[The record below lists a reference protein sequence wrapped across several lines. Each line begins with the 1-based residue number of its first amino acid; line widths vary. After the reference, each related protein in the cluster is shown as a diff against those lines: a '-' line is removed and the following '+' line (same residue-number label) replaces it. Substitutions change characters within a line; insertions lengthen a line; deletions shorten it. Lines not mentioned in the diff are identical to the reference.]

1 MYLAMKSVSCSKY
14 ILVFFEYSKSMTAP
28 SGVVGC
34 PIVSSAAGKV
44 MAGRMRGKVALIT
57 GAGSG
62 IGAATAKRLAAE
74 GARVACVDR
83 MGERAKE
90 TARVIAAAG
99 GEAFALETDVTDAP
113 ACERMVDE
121 VVARFS
127 ALTTLVNSAGVRPEG
142 RDRAPAPSEW
152 ERVLNTNLSGTYLA
166 SRAALP
172 ALSTGGRGAIV
183 NLASIYGVVGGSL
196 SPAYAASKGAVVNL
210 TRQMAI
216 QWAPAVRVNC
226 VCPGMI
232 ETPMTR
238 ALLDDPA
245 FREAV
250 LLKYPLQRF
259 GQPDEVA
266 AAILYLAS
274 DEAAFVTG
282 IALPV
287 DGGYT
292 AG

>member
-1 MYLAMKSVSCSKY
+1 MYLFMKSVSCSMY
-14 ILVFFEYSKSMTAP
+14 IFVFLEYSKSMTAP
-28 SGVVGC
+28 SGVVEH
-34 PIVSSAAGKV
+34 PIVSSGASKV
-44 MAGRMRGKVALIT
+44 MAGRMRGKVALVT

-62 IGAATAKRLAAE
+62 IGAA
-74 GARVACVDR
+74 
-83 MGERAKE
+83 
-90 TARVIAAAG
+90 
-99 GEAFALETDVTDAP
+99 
-113 ACERMVDE
+113 ACERMVDQ
-121 VVARFS
+121 VVARFGV
-127 ALTTLVNSAGVRPEG
+127 LTTLVNSAGVRPEG
-142 RDRAPAPSEW
+142 RDRAPAPAEW
-152 ERVLNTNLSGTYLA
+152 ERVVDTNLTGTYYP

-172 ALSTGGRGAIV
+172 ALGSSGQGAIV
-183 NLASIYGVVGGSL
+183 NLSSVYGMVGGSL

-210 TRQMAI
+210 TRQMAT
-216 QWAPAVRVNC
+216 QWAPGVRVNC

-238 ALLDDPA
+238 ALLDDPN

-266 AAILYLAS
+266 SAILYLAS
-274 DEAAFVTG
+274 DEASFVTG
-282 IALPV
+282 VSLPV

>member
-1 MYLAMKSVSCSKY
+1 
-14 ILVFFEYSKSMTAP
+14 
-28 SGVVGC
+28 
-34 PIVSSAAGKV
+34 

-62 IGAATAKRLAAE
+62 IGAETAKRLAAE
-74 GARVACVDR
+74 GARIACVDR
-83 MGERAKE
+83 IGERAKE
-90 TARVIAAAG
+90 TARLIGAAG
-99 GEAFALETDVTDAP
+99 GEAFALETDVTDAA
-113 ACERMVDE
+113 ACERMVDQ
-121 VVARFS
+121 VVARFG
-127 ALTTLVNSAGVRPEG
+127 ALTTLVNSAGVRPEK
-142 RDRAPAPSEW
+142 RDRAPAPAEW
-152 ERVLNTNLSGTYLA
+152 ERVVDTNLTGTYYP

-172 ALSTGGRGAIV
+172 ALSGAGQGAIV
-183 NLASIYGVVGGSL
+183 NLSSVYGVVGGSL

-210 TRQMAI
+210 TRQMAM
-216 QWAPAVRVNC
+216 QWAPGVRVNC

-245 FREAV
+245 VREAI

-266 AAILYLAS
+266 SAILYLAS

-282 IALPV
+282 VSLPV

>member
-1 MYLAMKSVSCSKY
+1 
-14 ILVFFEYSKSMTAP
+14 
-28 SGVVGC
+28 
-34 PIVSSAAGKV
+34 

-74 GARVACVDR
+74 GARIACVDR

-90 TARVIAAAG
+90 TARVISAAG
-99 GEAFALETDVTDAP
+99 GEAHAVETDVTDAA
-113 ACERMVDE
+113 ACERMVDH
-121 VVARFS
+121 VVAHFGS
-127 ALTTLVNSAGVRPEG
+127 LTTLVNSAGVRPEG
-142 RDRAPAPSEW
+142 RDRAPAPAEW
-152 ERVLNTNLSGTYLA
+152 ERVVDTNLTGTYYP

-172 ALSTGGRGAIV
+172 ALSSGHGAIV
-183 NLASIYGVVGGSL
+183 NLSSVYGMVGGSL

-210 TRQMAI
+210 TRQMAM

-238 ALLDDPA
+238 ALLEDPA

-259 GQPDEVA
+259 GQADEVA

-274 DEAAFVTG
+274 DEASFVTG
-282 IALPV
+282 VSLPV

>member
-1 MYLAMKSVSCSKY
+1 MS
-14 ILVFFEYSKSMTAP
+14 
-28 SGVVGC
+28 
-34 PIVSSAAGKV
+34 
-44 MAGRMRGKVALIT
+44 GRMRGKVALIT

-62 IGAATAKRLAAE
+62 IGAATARRLAAE
-74 GARVACVDR
+74 GARVACADR
-83 MGERAKE
+83 AGERAKE

-99 GEAFALETDVTDAP
+99 GDVFAVEADVTDAA

-121 VVARFS
+121 VVARYTT
-127 ALTTLVNSAGVRPEG
+127 LTTLVNSAGVRPEA
-142 RDRAPAPSEW
+142 RDRAPAPPEW
-152 ERVLNTNLSGTYLA
+152 DRVVDINLKGTYLA
-166 SRAALP
+166 ARAALS
-172 ALSTGGRGAIV
+172 ALTTARGSIV
-183 NLASIYGVVGGSL
+183 NLASIYGMVGGSL

-238 ALLDDPA
+238 ALLDEPA

-259 GQPDEVA
+259 GQADEVA
-266 AAILYLAS
+266 SAILYLAS
-274 DEAAFVTG
+274 DEAGFVTG
-282 IALPV
+282 VSLPV

>member
-1 MYLAMKSVSCSKY
+1 MSD
-14 ILVFFEYSKSMTAP
+14 
-28 SGVVGC
+28 
-34 PIVSSAAGKV
+34 
-44 MAGRMRGKVALIT
+44 RMRGKVALIT

-62 IGAATAKRLAAE
+62 IGAATARRLAAE
-74 GARVACVDR
+74 GARVACVDLV
-83 MGERAKE
+83 GERARE
-90 TARVIAAAG
+90 TVRVIAAAG
-99 GEAFALETDVTDAP
+99 GEALAVETDVTDAR
-113 ACERMVDE
+113 ACERMVDQ
-121 VVARFS
+121 VVARFA

-142 RDRAPAPSEW
+142 RDRAPAPAEW
-152 ERVLNTNLSGTYLA
+152 ERVVAVNLSGTYLP

-172 ALSTGGRGAIV
+172 ALSTSGHGAIV
-183 NLASIYGVVGGSL
+183 NLASVYGLVGGSL

-210 TRQMAI
+210 TRQMAM

-238 ALLDDPA
+238 ALLDEPN

-266 AAILYLAS
+266 AAILFLAS

-282 IALPV
+282 VSLPV

>member
-1 MYLAMKSVSCSKY
+1 MYLFMKSVICSKY
-14 ILVFFEYSKSMTAP
+14 IFVFFEYSKSMTAP

-34 PIVSSAAGKV
+34 PIVSSAASKV

-57 GAGSG
+57 
-62 IGAATAKRLAAE
+62 
-74 GARVACVDR
+74 
-83 MGERAKE
+83 
-90 TARVIAAAG
+90 
-99 GEAFALETDVTDAP
+99 
-113 ACERMVDE
+113 
-121 VVARFS
+121 
-127 ALTTLVNSAGVRPEG
+127 LVNSAGVRPEK
-142 RDRAPAPSEW
+142 RDRAPAPAEW
-152 ERVLNTNLSGTYLA
+152 ERVVDTNLTGTYYP

-172 ALSTGGRGAIV
+172 ALSGAGQGAIV
-183 NLASIYGVVGGSL
+183 NLSSVYGVVGGSL

-210 TRQMAI
+210 TRQMAM
-216 QWAPAVRVNC
+216 QWAPGVRVNC

-245 FREAV
+245 FREAI

-266 AAILYLAS
+266 SAILYLAS

-282 IALPV
+282 VSLPV

>member
-1 MYLAMKSVSCSKY
+1 MYLFMKSVICSKY
-14 ILVFFEYSKSMTAP
+14 IFVFFEYSKSMTAP

-34 PIVSSAAGKV
+34 PIVSSAASKV

-62 IGAATAKRLAAE
+62 IGAETAKRLAAE
-74 GARVACVDR
+74 GAR
-83 MGERAKE
+83 
-90 TARVIAAAG
+90 I
-99 GEAFALETDVTDAP
+99 
-113 ACERMVDE
+113 
-121 VVARFS
+121 
-127 ALTTLVNSAGVRPEG
+127 AGVE
-142 RDRAPAPSEW
+142 
-152 ERVLNTNLSGTYLA
+152 
-166 SRAALP
+166 
-172 ALSTGGRGAIV
+172 
-183 NLASIYGVVGGSL
+183 GGSL

-210 TRQMAI
+210 TRQMAM
-216 QWAPAVRVNC
+216 QWAPGVRVNC

-245 FREAV
+245 FREAI

-266 AAILYLAS
+266 SAILYLAS

-282 IALPV
+282 VSLPV

>member
-1 MYLAMKSVSCSKY
+1 M
-14 ILVFFEYSKSMTAP
+14 
-28 SGVVGC
+28 
-34 PIVSSAAGKV
+34 
-44 MAGRMRGKVALIT
+44 RMRDKVALVT

-62 IGAATAKRLAAE
+62 IGRATAARLAAE
-74 GARVACVDR
+74 GARVACADLA
-83 MGERAKE
+83 GERARE
-90 TARVIAAAG
+90 TAKLVTGAG
-99 GEAFALETDVTDAP
+99 GDAIALEIDVTDEH
-113 ACERMVDE
+113 ACARMVDDTLG
-121 VVARFS
+121 AFGR
-127 ALTTLVNSAGVRPEG
+127 LTTLVNSAGVRPE
-142 RDRAPAPSEW
+142 RLDRAPHPAEFK
-152 ERVLNTNLSGTYLA
+152 RVSDVNLTGTYLV

-172 ALSTGGRGAIV
+172 ALADAGGAIT
-183 NLASIYGVVGGSL
+183 NLASIYGLVGGSL

-226 VCPGMI
+226 VCPGVI

-245 FREAV
+245 WREAI
-250 LLKYPLQRF
+250 LLKYPLRRF

-266 AAILYLAS
+266 AAILYLSS

-282 IALPV
+282 VALPV

>member
-1 MYLAMKSVSCSKY
+1 MYLFMKSVSCSMY
-14 ILVFFEYSKSMTAP
+14 IFVFLEYSKSMTAP
-28 SGVVGC
+28 SGVVEH
-34 PIVSSAAGKV
+34 PIVSSGASKV
-44 MAGRMRGKVALIT
+44 MAGRMRGKVALVT

-62 IGAATAKRLAAE
+62 IGAATARRLAAE

-90 TARVIAAAG
+90 TARVLSAAG
-99 GEAFALETDVTDAP
+99 GGAP
-113 ACERMVDE
+113 
-121 VVARFS
+121 
-127 ALTTLVNSAGVRPEG
+127 G
-142 RDRAPAPSEW
+142 
-152 ERVLNTNLSGTYLA
+152 
-166 SRAALP
+166 
-172 ALSTGGRGAIV
+172 
-183 NLASIYGVVGGSL
+183 
-196 SPAYAASKGAVVNL
+196 
-210 TRQMAI
+210 
-216 QWAPAVRVNC
+216 VRVNC

-238 ALLDDPA
+238 ALLDDPN

-266 AAILYLAS
+266 SAILYLAS
-274 DEAAFVTG
+274 DEASFVTG
-282 IALPV
+282 VSLPV

>member
-1 MYLAMKSVSCSKY
+1 
-14 ILVFFEYSKSMTAP
+14 
-28 SGVVGC
+28 
-34 PIVSSAAGKV
+34 

-62 IGAATAKRLAAE
+62 IGAETAKRLAAE
-74 GARVACVDR
+74 SARVVCVDL

-90 TARVIAAAG
+90 TARVISAAG
-99 GEAFALETDVTDAP
+99 GEAFALESDVTDAA
-113 ACERMVDE
+113 ACERMVDQ
-121 VVARFS
+121 VVARFGV
-127 ALTTLVNSAGVRPEG
+127 LTTLVNSAGVRPEK

-152 ERVLNTNLSGTYLA
+152 ERVVGTNLTGTYYP

-172 ALSTGGRGAIV
+172 ALSTAGQGAIV
-183 NLASIYGVVGGSL
+183 NLSSVYGVVGGSL

-210 TRQMAI
+210 TRQMAM
-216 QWAPAVRVNC
+216 QWAPGVRVNC

-245 FREAV
+245 FREAI

-266 AAILYLAS
+266 SAILYLAS

-282 IALPV
+282 ISLPV

>member
-1 MYLAMKSVSCSKY
+1 M
-14 ILVFFEYSKSMTAP
+14 
-28 SGVVGC
+28 
-34 PIVSSAAGKV
+34 AA
-44 MAGRMRGKVALIT
+44 RMHGKVALVT

-62 IGAATAKRLAAE
+62 IGWATARRLAAE

-83 MGERAKE
+83 AADRARE
-90 TARVIAAAG
+90 TARAITAAG
-99 GEAFALETDVTDAP
+99 GDAIALEADVTDPA
-113 ACERMVDE
+113 ACERMVE
-121 VVARFS
+121 ETLKRFA
-127 ALTTLVNSAGVRPEG
+127 ALTTLVNSAGVRPEA
-142 RDRAPAPSEW
+142 RDRAPAPAEW
-152 ERVLNTNLSGTYLA
+152 DRVLDTNLSGTYLPT
-166 SRAALP
+166 RAALS
-172 ALSTGGRGAIV
+172 ALGESGRGAIV
-183 NLASIYGVVGGSL
+183 NLASVYGLVGGSL

-210 TRQMAI
+210 TRQMAV
-216 QWAPAVRVNC
+216 QCAPTVRVNC

-238 ALLDDPA
+238 ALLDEPA
-245 FREAV
+245 FREAI

-282 IALPV
+282 VALPV

-292 AG
+292 AA